1 MSLPNSRNVI
11 ALAFVTLAMLTTGVA
26 SAADKGVQATFDQP
40 MAAVHKAA
48 VDALAV
54 IGCTIKKEDPAYVEG
69 KRDRKIGVF
78 VGSGG
83 ETVSVTLSD
92 AAAGKVGVDIRTART
107 FVGGAGQKNWDQP
120 VLDEITKQLS
130 TPAAAN

>member
-1 MSLPNSRNVI
+1 MLLSNSRNVI
-11 ALAFVTLAMLTTGVA
+11 ALTFVTLATLMTGVA
-26 SAADKGVQATFDQP
+26 SGADKGVQGTFDQP

-54 IGCTIKKEDPAYVEG
+54 IGCTIKKEDPAYIEG
-69 KRDRKIGVF
+69 KRDRKVGVF

-92 AAAGKVGVDIRTART
+92 ATAGKVGVDIRTART
-107 FVGGAGQKNWDQP
+107 FVGGAGQKNWDHR
-120 VLDEITKQLS
+120 VLDEIPKQLA
-130 TPAAAN
+130 TPVPAN